1 MEKNKER
8 IAKKIAAAGLCSR
21 RVAEQWIIDG
31 RVSVNGQ
38 KLLTP
43 AFCVSDEDV
52 VEVDGTVLPQKA
64 PDRVWL
70 YYKPTGLLTT
80 HKDPQGRPT
89 VFESLS
95 KALPRVV
102 SVGRLDFN
110 SEGLLILTTSGKWAH
125 AMEKSGWKRT
135 YRVRIHGSLNES
147 QIAQIQKGLTIK
159 GIHYAGADV
168 FVEPD
173 QSGGKNSW
181 IRITLKEGKNREI
194 RKMMEFFG
202 CQVNRLIRIS
212 YGPFQLGKMQEREL
226 KEVPSK
232 NLKEFLS
239 CALLGEI

>member
-21 RVAEQWIIDG
+21 RVAETWIADG
-31 RVSVNGQ
+31 RVTVNGQ
-38 KLLTP
+38 VLSTP

-52 VEVDGTVLPQKA
+52 VTVDGAPLPQKA
-64 PDRVWL
+64 PERVWL

-135 YRVRIHGSLNES
+135 YRVRIHGTLTEG
-147 QIAQIQKGLTIK
+147 QIAQIQKGVTID

-168 FVEPD
+168 CIEPD

-181 IRITLKEGKNREI
+181 VRITLTEGKNREI
-194 RKMMEFFG
+194 RKIMGFFG
-202 CQVNRLIRIS
+202 YSVSRLIRVS
-212 YGPFQLGKMQEREL
+212 YGPFQLGKMRAGDL
-226 KEVPSK
+226 HEVPAK

-239 CALLGEI
+239 CASLGET

>member
-21 RVAEQWIIDG
+21 RVAETWITDG
-31 RVSVNGQ
+31 RVAVNGQ
-38 KLLTP
+38 TLTTP

-52 VEVDGTVLPQKA
+52 VEVDGTVLPQKVA
-64 PDRVWL
+64 DRVWL

-110 SEGLLILTTSGKWAH
+110 SEGLLILTTSGEWAH
-125 AMEKSGWKRT
+125 KMEKSGWKRT
-135 YRVRIHGSLNES
+135 YRVRIHGSLTES
-147 QIAQIQKGLTIK
+147 QIAKIQKGLTIK

-194 RKMMEFFG
+194 R
-202 CQVNRLIRIS
+202 
-212 YGPFQLGKMQEREL
+212 
-226 KEVPSK
+226 
-232 NLKEFLS
+232 
-239 CALLGEI
+239 